1 MDDFFKYLTP
11 GREDIRWGLYLFCA
25 GKAHIPANTVYPP
38 TEHPS
43 GYFFSWENG
52 RVLNEY
58 QINYITEGEGF
69 YENDSGRIKVRPG
82 SLMITK
88 PGDWH
93 RYRPKKKSG
102 WVEHYVGFRGVFA
115 DQIFKQPWFA
125 SGKTV
130 IDIGNR
136 EEFIDTYFKI
146 FEYVLEEKPG
156 FQQVAAGM
164 IMKLFGY
171 MISTHKQRDF
181 SGKRVEQVI
190 QNACFTIRENV
201 EQEIDFRHFAE
212 QNHIGYSY
220 FRKMFKKYTGVPPV
234 QYHLDLKIL
243 RAKEM
248 LLSTDKIIKEISYDL
263 GFQSIYYF
271 SRVFK
276 KKLGVSPSEIR
287 KTLSNPANGN
297 QRIGQQP

>member
-11 GREDIRWGLYLFCA
+11 GQEDIDWGLYLLCA
-25 GKAHIPANTVYPP
+25 GTARIRANRVYPP
-38 TEHPS
+38 SEHPS
-43 GYFFSWENG
+43 GYYFAWEKG

-58 QINYITEGEGF
+58 QINYITEGDGI
-69 YENDSGRIKVRPG
+69 YENDSGRYRIKPG
-82 SLMITK
+82 SLLITR

-93 RYRPKKKSG
+93 RYRPSMKTG
-102 WVEHYVGFRGVFA
+102 WVEHYVGFRGNIA
-115 DQIFKQPWFA
+115 NQIFEQPWFA
-125 SGKTV
+125 AGKAVT
-130 IDIGNR
+130 DIGNR

-146 FEYVLEEKPG
+146 FEYILEEKPG

-164 IMKLFGY
+164 IMKLLGY
-171 MISTHKQRDF
+171 MISLDKQKDF
-181 SGKRVEQVI
+181 SGKRVEQII
-190 QNACFTIRENV
+190 QNACFNIRENV
-201 EQEIDFRHFAE
+201 EQEIDFKCFAE
-212 QNHIGYSY
+212 KNNIGYSY

-248 LLSTDKIIKEISYDL
+248 LLSTDKIIKEISYEL

-287 KTLSNPANGN
+287 KTVNESPNNN
-297 QRIGQQP
+297 

>member
-11 GREDIRWGLYLFCA
+11 GQEDIRWGLYLFCA
-25 GKAHIPANTVYPP
+25 GKAHIPPNTVYPP

-43 GYFFSWENG
+43 GYYFTWDHG

-58 QINYITEGEGF
+58 QINYITEGEGI
-69 YENDSGRIKVRPG
+69 YENDSGRYKIRPG
-82 SLMITK
+82 SLLITK

-102 WVEHYVGFRGVFA
+102 WVEHYVGFRGNIA
-115 DQIFKQPWFA
+115 SQIFKQPWFA
-125 SGKTV
+125 SGKAV

-136 EEFIDTYFKI
+136 EEFIDTYYKI

-171 MISTHKQRDF
+171 MISTYKQRDF

-190 QNACFTIRENV
+190 QNACFMIRENV
-201 EQEIDFRHFAE
+201 EQEIDFKKFAE

-248 LLSTDKIIKEISYDL
+248 LLSSDKIIKEISYEL

-287 KTLSNPANGN
+287 KTLIESPNGN
-297 QRIGQQP
+297 TRARE